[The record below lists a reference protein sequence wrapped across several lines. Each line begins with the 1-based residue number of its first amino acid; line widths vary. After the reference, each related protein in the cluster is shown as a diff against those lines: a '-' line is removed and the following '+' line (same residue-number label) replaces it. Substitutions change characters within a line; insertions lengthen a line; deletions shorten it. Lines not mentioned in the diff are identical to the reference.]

1 MQITMNDQPHAVT
14 IFEVASPENFD
25 EQRYVSANKDVRT
38 AIETGS
44 FVDGWQHF
52 KKHGR
57 KERRKQYCDDYLRS
71 LRVMRERKLQRIA
84 TILREDIDI
93 AMTPDGIYD
102 YRGGDRKETFG
113 FSETANIS
121 SNAYDE
127 LPLGVIR
134 QFPHGLILDCG
145 AGYRPEYYENVVN
158 YEIVPYQTTDV
169 LGFAEDLPFAD
180 ESFDAV
186 FSFAVLE
193 HVKYPFIA
201 ADELCRV
208 LKPGGILA
216 AGAAFL
222 QPIHGYPHHYFN
234 MTNLG
239 LRVLFEE
246 SIDITRQFVNPGTG
260 PMVALSWFL
269 REWMKNLPAESQK
282 KFRKLKVA
290 DILAQ
295 PPEAFSRETFVAD
308 LSEEANFQLA
318 CATRMIGQKRIKVV
332 TAGNSSE
339 TP

>member
-1 MQITMNDQPHAVT
+1 MNDQPDVVSF
-14 IFEVASPENFD
+14 FEVASTENFD
-25 EQRYVSANKDVRT
+25 EQRYVSANKDVRA
-38 AIETGS
+38 AIEKGA
-44 FVDGWQHF
+44 FADGWQHF

-57 KERRKQYCDDYLRS
+57 KEGRKQYCDDYLAT
-71 LRVMRERKLQRIA
+71 LHAMQERKRRRIA

-93 AMTPDGIYD
+93 AMTPDGMYD
-102 YRGGDRKETFG
+102 YRGGGRKETFG
-113 FSETANIS
+113 FSETENIS

-145 AGYRPEYYENVVN
+145 AGSRPEYYENVVN

-193 HVKYPFIA
+193 HVKYPFVA
-201 ADELCRV
+201 ASELCRV
-208 LKPGGILA
+208 LKPGGVLA

-246 SIDITRQFVNPGTG
+246 SLDITRQFVNPGTG

-269 REWMKNLPAESQK
+269 REWMKNLPADAQK
-282 KFRKLKVA
+282 QFGKLRVA

-295 PPEAFSRETFVAD
+295 PPETFSSEKFVVD
-308 LSEEANFQLA
+308 LSEETNFQLA
-318 CATRMIGQKRIKVV
+318 CATRMIGQKRINIV
-332 TAGNSSE
+332 TADNPGK